1 MAVQLK
7 STRDAATSQGIKIL
21 VHGPAGAGKTK
32 LCATA
37 PGKPIII
44 SAEAGL
50 LSLRDVDIPVLEV
63 ASIADVHEA
72 YAFLLSP
79 EGQVFDWVC
88 IDSISE
94 IAEVVLNTEK
104 KLTKD
109 PRQAY
114 GALAEQMTDLVR
126 AFRDLP
132 GRNVYMSCKQDKTK
146 DEQSGAVL
154 YGPSAPG
161 QRMAQALPYFFDEV
175 FAYRV
180 EKDPEGKTTRWLQT
194 GRDFTHEAKDRS
206 GALDMFEA
214 PDLSVIARKITGSSG
229 TSGASPKTVAAADS
243 AAAS

>member
-1 MAVQLK
+1 MAVQLR
-7 STRDAATSQGIKIL
+7 STRDSAVTQGLKIL
-21 VHGPAGAGKTK
+21 VHGPSGAGKTK

-63 ASIADVHEA
+63 ASISDVHEA
-72 YAFLLSP
+72 YAFLISP
-79 EGQVFDWVC
+79 EGQVYDWVC

-180 EKDPEGKTTRWLQT
+180 EKDPEGNTTRWLQT

-206 GALDMFEA
+206 GALDMFEV
-214 PDLSVIARKITGSSG
+214 PDLAAIAKKIVG
-229 TSGASPKTVAAADS
+229 TSPKTVAAAVS
-243 AAAS
+243 ADVS

>member
-1 MAVQLK
+1 MAVTLK
-7 STRDAATSQGIKIL
+7 STRNAAASQGIKVL

-50 LSLRDVDIPVLEV
+50 LSLRDVDIPVIEV

-72 YAFLLSP
+72 YAFLMSP
-79 EGQVFDWVC
+79 EGAHYDWVC

-104 KLTKD
+104 KATKD

-132 GRNVYMSCKQDKTK
+132 GRNVYMSCKQERIK
-146 DEQSGAVL
+146 DDATGSIL

-175 FAYRV
+175 FALRV
-180 EKDPEGKTTRWLQT
+180 EKDPEGKTVRYLQT

-206 GALDMFEA
+206 GALDMFEL
-214 PDLSVIARKITGSSG
+214 PDLAAIAGKIT
-229 TSGASPKTVAAADS
+229 APVSPISAQPAAAAVS
-243 AAAS
+243 ADVN